1 MAKVVK
7 IQIQISGKT
16 LLTLDDGNK
25 KLVSQK
31 HMLTT
36 QTKEGSEYVRT
47 EYDVYSN
54 DRKKIY
60 TSENLKKVSEKS
72 KSIESSI
79 DKDLERAISVLE
91 TDRRNDYIEFFN
103 DFEID
108 HSEATNN
115 EKRKLLL
122 EEWISLK

>member
-7 IQIQISGKT
+7 IQIQTSGKT
-16 LLTLDDGNK
+16 LLILDNGNK
-25 KLVSQK
+25 KLVSKK

-36 QTKEGSEYVRT
+36 QTKKGTEYVRT
-47 EYDVYSN
+47 EYDAYLK
-54 DRKKIY
+54 DRRTIY
-60 TSENLKKVSEKS
+60 TSENLKEKS
-72 KSIESSI
+72 KATISII
-79 DKDLERAISVLE
+79 DKGIERAVSVLE
-91 TDRRNDYIEFFN
+91 LDTKSYYIDFFK

-108 HSEATNN
+108 DSEATNN